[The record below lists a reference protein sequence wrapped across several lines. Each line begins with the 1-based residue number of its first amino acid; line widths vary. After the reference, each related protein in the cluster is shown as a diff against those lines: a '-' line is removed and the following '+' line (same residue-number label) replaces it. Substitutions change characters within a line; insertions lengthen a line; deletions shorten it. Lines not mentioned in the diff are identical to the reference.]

1 MKKIRGR
8 GCGDRSLSKN
18 LVQVGWLSTRIVQL
32 KPFKMPRNTL
42 RIYRNIFEKYTWS
55 SFFLHLGPFCLRIV
69 PARQHSIFINFLG
82 E

>member
-18 LVQVGWLSTRIVQL
+18 HVQVGWLSTRIVQL

-42 RIYRNIFEKYTWS
+42 RIYRNILEKYLKLNARVPFSYTW
-55 SFFLHLGPFCLRIV
+55 V
-69 PARQHSIFINFLG
+69 PSP
-82 E
+82 